1 MGRAYSNDAA
11 KETVRENDIEYGI
24 LDIRHIP
31 KEFEK
36 HLQPISESRKKVLEN
51 LQNMVGLA
59 NVKEMVNTIR
69 NRMISG
75 RQSDP
80 GHYIFI
86 GNPGT
91 GKTTV
96 ARYFGQIMRNLGML
110 KRGHVVEYTATD
122 LMNEVFNRENNGN
135 FVEVAKKALDG
146 ILFID
151 EAYLL
156 EQDKTGR
163 GESILGRF
171 AFLYGKQSRQ
181 TLCYC
186 CWL

>member
-1 MGRAYSNDAA
+1 
-11 KETVRENDIEYGI
+11 
-24 LDIRHIP
+24 
-31 KEFEK
+31 
-36 HLQPISESRKKVLEN
+36 
-51 LQNMVGLA
+51 
-59 NVKEMVNTIR
+59 MVNTIR

-156 EQDKTGR
+156 EQTKNR
-163 GESILGRF
+163 AWRKYFRRF

>member
-1 MGRAYSNDAA
+1 MIR
-11 KETVRENDIEYGI
+11 DI
-24 LDIRHIP
+24 
-31 KEFEK
+31 
-36 HLQPISESRKKVLEN
+36 S
-51 LQNMVGLA
+51 
-59 NVKEMVNTIR
+59 
-69 NRMISG
+69 
-75 RQSDP
+75 
-80 GHYIFI
+80 IFI

-163 GESILGRF
+163 GESILGALLSIWKTITTDSVLLLLVMRMEMNDPD
-171 AFLYGKQSRQ
+171 R
-181 TLCYC
+181 T
-186 CWL
+186 